1 MLFGKKKNIPENTED
16 FPILFNTDGER
27 AIAYLDSACQSLR
40 PIQVTQAIQRYYE
53 LSQACSG
60 RSMHRLGTAVTTM
73 VDDSRA
79 QMAKFI
85 NARRK
90 GEIVFT
96 RNTTEGIN
104 LVANALGLQPGDTVL
119 ISDKEHNSNLI
130 PWQKAAKDNGVIYK
144 IIPSMADNTFD
155 LEAYKNLFVD
165 KVKLVSLGAMSN
177 LDGVAIPANEVIKIA
192 HENGALVLLDG
203 AQSVPHSP
211 TDVQALDVD
220 FLAFSGHKM
229 CGPSGTGVLYGKY
242 SLLEKMDT
250 FMVGGD
256 TVSNS
261 TYETCEFLPP
271 PEKFE
276 AGLQDYAGIIGLGE
290 ATRYLEKFGFPK
302 IQQIESELNLFIT
315 GGILAVPGLHLIG
328 PANPGLRH
336 GIVTFY
342 IDGIDSHRIALM
354 LDQMAGVMVRS
365 GMHCVHSWFNA
376 RKLNGS
382 VRASL
387 YFYNTMEDAEKLV
400 TNLIKIQK
408 VLR

>member
-1 MLFGKKKNIPENTED
+1 MLFGKKKIIPENTED
-16 FPILFNTDGER
+16 FPILFNADGER
-27 AIAYLDSACQSLR
+27 AMAYLDNACQSLR
-40 PIQVTQAIQRYYE
+40 PVQVSQAIQRYYE

-73 VDDSRA
+73 VDESRVQVA
-79 QMAKFI
+79 RFI
-85 NARRK
+85 NAGRK
-90 GEIVFT
+90 EEIVFT

-104 LVANALGLQPGDTVL
+104 LVANALRLQPGDTVL

-130 PWQKAAKDNGVIYK
+130 PWQKTAKDKGLTYK
-144 IIPSMADNTFD
+144 VVPSLADNTFD
-155 LEAYKNLFVD
+155 LVTYKKFFDSNI
-165 KVKLVSLGAMSN
+165 KLVSLAAMSN
-177 LDGVAIPANEVIKIA
+177 LDGVAIPAEEIIRIA
-192 HENGALVLLDG
+192 HEHGALVLLDG
-203 AQSVPHSP
+203 AQSVPHST

-229 CGPSGTGVLYGKY
+229 CGPSGMGVLYGKH

-250 FMVGGD
+250 FIVGGD

-261 TYETCEFLPP
+261 TYESCEFLPP

-290 ATRYLEKFGFPK
+290 ATRYLEKIGFNK
-302 IQQIESELNLFIT
+302 IQRIERDLNSYIT
-315 GGILAVPGLHLIG
+315 EGIREIPGLHLIG
-328 PANPGLRH
+328 PADPALRH
-336 GIVTFY
+336 SIVTFY

-354 LDQMAGVMVRS
+354 LDQMAAVMVRS

-376 RKLNGS
+376 KKIKGS

-387 YFYNTMEDAEKLV
+387 YFYNTLEDAEKLV
-400 TNLIKIQK
+400 TNVIKIQK

>member
-1 MLFGKKKNIPENTED
+1 MLFGKKKSNPENVGD
-16 FPILFNTDGER
+16 FPILFRPDGER

-40 PIQVTQAIQRYYE
+40 PIQVTEAIQSYYE

-73 VDDSRA
+73 VDEARA
-79 QMAKFI
+79 QIARFI
-85 NARRK
+85 NAKRK
-90 GEIVFT
+90 EEIIFT

-104 LVANALGLQPGDTVL
+104 LVANALRLQAGDTIL

-130 PWQKAAKDNGVIYK
+130 PWQKAARDRGIIFK
-144 IIPSMADNTFD
+144 IVPSLPDNTFD
-155 LEAYKNLFVD
+155 IQGFEQFFSEKI
-165 KVKLVSLGAMSN
+165 KLVSMTAMSN
-177 LDGVAIPANEVIKIA
+177 LDGVSIPAGEVIRIA
-192 HENGALVLLDG
+192 HAHGALVLLDG
-203 AQSVPHSP
+203 AQSVPHSKM
-211 TDVQALDVD
+211 DVQALDAD

-229 CGPSGTGVLYGKY
+229 CGPSGMGVLYGKHA
-242 SLLEKMDT
+242 LLEEMDT

-256 TVSNS
+256 TVANS
-261 TYETCEFLPP
+261 SYESCEFLAV

-290 ATRYLEKFGFPK
+290 ASRYLEKIGFTK
-302 IQQIESELNLFIT
+302 IQQTEHDLNAFIT
-315 GGILAVPGLHLIG
+315 ENILSIPGLHLIG
-328 PANPGLRH
+328 PADPILRH

-376 RKLNGS
+376 RKISGS

-387 YFYNTMEDAEKLV
+387 YFYNTQEDAQKLV
-400 TNLIKIQK
+400 TNLNKIQK